1 LAQAWRWLGGERF
14 YCEID
19 EHLRLYII
27 MYNAFGEDCGWSQV
41 VVFGS
46 GGGTTNRVVV
56 RETRGPD
63 ADNGRWNVVKPEMHV
78 HVIEG

>member
-1 LAQAWRWLGGERF
+1 
-14 YCEID
+14 
-19 EHLRLYII
+19 